1 MDAQQPDEILS
12 HLPVHLRPTVER
24 LLKTPEPMRDVVAR
38 QLLRPGAPKSLVRVI
53 SQLSGSRVA

>member
-1 MDAQQPDEILS
+1 MDAQGPDEILS

-24 LLKTPEPMRDVVAR
+24 LLNTPEPLREIVAR

-53 SQLSGSRVA
+53 AQLNAQRVA